1 MKATKAEG
9 GNPPLISVILAG
21 GGGKRLFPISTQD
34 NPKYLLKIGSEKTLL
49 EETIGRAQNVS
60 KKLQKKTKIIV
71 VCNSKQVLSVRK
83 NLKGED
89 IDIIP
94 EPEAKNTAPAICL
107 SALEVMKKI
116 GGDAVMLVMPSDHK
130 IEKIERFIEAVNIG
144 YKSAIDGNI
153 VTFGVKPT
161 YPETGYGY
169 IEISEQLQDGVH
181 KIRRFTEKPSYDKA
195 KIFVES
201 GGFLWNSGIFMFKA
215 ETIIEELKKYTDIP
229 EIMLS
234 YDLKKAYRLV
244 PNISIDYAVCEKS
257 DKIVCIPTDFTWSD
271 IGSFRSIKQFLESD
285 SRGNAGQAQFFDS
298 DECLY
303 ISDGKNKK
311 RKKVIFFGLK
321 RIAVA
326 EGENYILILPLER
339 DQEVKDICDKVS

>member
-1 MKATKAEG
+1 MKATEAEG

-60 KKLQKKTKIIV
+60 RKLQKKTKIIV
-71 VCNSKQVLSVRK
+71 VCNSKQVSSVRK

-89 IDIIP
+89 IDIIA

-107 SALEVMKKI
+107 SALEVMKKN

-130 IEKIERFIEAVNIG
+130 IEKIERFIEAVNVG

-169 IEISEQLQDGVH
+169 IEISEQLQDGVY
-181 KIRRFTEKPSYDKA
+181 KIKRFTEKPSYDKA

-215 ETIIEELKKYTDIP
+215 ETIIEELKKYTNIP

-339 DQEVKDICDKVS
+339 DQEVKDICDKVL